1 MARLCTLFSGSSGN
15 SYYIGGQDAG
25 ILVDAGRSAKQIT
38 LMLEQCGIPLSA
50 VKAVFVTHEH
60 TDHVQGLRVF
70 ASRNHIKVY
79 ASAGT
84 LRALDGMGCLN
95 KVESDIVGLSGMEC
109 AGMFIKPFHTSHD
122 CAEGYGYRVTT
133 ADGRTAVFSTDLG
146 FISPEVQEGL
156 SGCDL
161 AVLESNHDVGML
173 RNGAYP
179 YPLKQRI
186 LSDRGHLSNEVC
198 AQELPVLAKNGTT
211 RFVLA
216 HLSRENNTPDLAYQT
231 AVCSLTMAGLT
242 KGLDYELLVAPRE
255 NTEHRTILF

>member
-15 SYYIGGQDAG
+15 SYYIGSQEAG
-25 ILVDAGRSAKQIT
+25 VLIDAGRSAKQ
-38 LMLEQCGIPLSA
+38 LAAMLEQCGIPVSA

-60 TDHVQGLRVF
+60 TDHIQGLRVF

-79 ASAGT
+79 SSPGT
-84 LRALDGMGCLN
+84 LCALEATGHLN
-95 KVESDIVGLSGMEC
+95 KVEADVIGPEGIES
-109 AGMFIKPFHTSHD
+109 AGMMIHPFHISHD

-133 ADGRTAVFSTDLG
+133 ADGRIAVFSTDLG
-146 FISPEVQEGL
+146 FISPEVQENL

-173 RNGAYP
+173 KNGMYP
-179 YPLKQRI
+179 YPLKRRI
-186 LSDRGHLSNEVC
+186 LSDQGHLSNEVC
-198 AQELPVLAKNGTT
+198 AQALPILAKKGTT

-231 AVCSLTMAGLT
+231 ALCSLTMAGLT
-242 KGLDYELLVAPRE
+242 KGVDYELLVAPRE
-255 NTEHRTILF
+255 NQDHKTILF

>member
-15 SYYIGGQDAG
+15 SYYIGGKDAG
-25 ILVDAGRSAKQIT
+25 ILIDAGRSARQIT
-38 LMLEQCGIPLSA
+38 VMLDECGIPVTA
-50 VKAVFVTHEH
+50 VKAIFVTHEH
-60 TDHVQGLRVF
+60 SDHIQGLRVF

-79 ASAGT
+79 ASEGT
-84 LRALDGMGCLN
+84 LRMLDKMGCLQ
-95 KVESDIVGLSGMEC
+95 KVEADVVGLEGMEC
-109 AGMFIKPFHTSHD
+109 AGMQIKPFHTSHD

-133 ADGRTAVFSTDLG
+133 SDGRIAVFSTDLG
-146 FISPEVQEGL
+146 FISPEVQQGL

-173 RNGAYP
+173 QNGAYP

-186 LSDRGHLSNEVC
+186 LSDRGHLSNEAC
-198 AQELPVLAKNGTT
+198 AGELAFLAKNGTT

-231 AVCSLTMAGLT
+231 ALCSLTMAGLQ

-255 NTEHRTILF
+255 NTEHKTILF